1 MKYPTKEQYPDG
13 YNWFSIDQDGSA
25 FWSKKRPFYESDEN
39 VWHSGRYWKRAS
51 DFDVSFCPTWKETLR
66 FKEDLMEETNA
77 PNYYTWHSKVSCKE
91 VSQEFMSNLGQA
103 IQYLWRSNTLQTTK
117 GQSKAEVI
125 ADLNKA
131 IDFIKFEIER
141 LEGSQ

>member
-1 MKYPTKEQYPDG
+1 MKCFYCGENEGSLPWWYQNKEKTKVEDCLCEKCSDKPNMTLILLDAK
-13 YNWFSIDQDGSA
+13 F
-25 FWSKKRPFYESDEN
+25 FETFMKEVKPKESN
-39 VWHSGRYWKRAS
+39 
-51 DFDVSFCPTWKETLR
+51 T
-66 FKEDLMEETNA
+66 

-103 IQYLWRSNTLQTTK
+103 IQYIWRSNVLQTTK

-131 IDFIKFEIER
+131 IAFIKFEIER
-141 LEGSQ
+141 LENN

>member
-1 MKYPTKEQYPDG
+1 MKCLYCGENEGEFDW
-13 YNWFSIDQDGSA
+13 WFSDQYATEVKNCLCEKCNAKPNITSTLLDA
-25 FWSKKRPFYESDEN
+25 KFFETFMKEVKPKESN
-39 VWHSGRYWKRAS
+39 
-51 DFDVSFCPTWKETLR
+51 T
-66 FKEDLMEETNA
+66 

-103 IQYLWRSNTLQTTK
+103 IQYIWRSNVLQTTK

-141 LEGSQ
+141 LENSE